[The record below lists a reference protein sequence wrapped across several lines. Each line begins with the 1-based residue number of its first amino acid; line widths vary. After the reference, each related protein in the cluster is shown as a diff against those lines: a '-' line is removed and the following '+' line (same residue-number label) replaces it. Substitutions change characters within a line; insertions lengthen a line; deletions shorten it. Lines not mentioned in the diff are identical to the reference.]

1 MAYFDWEKLLKKF
14 SLKLIETDIKKSGQ
28 LRRDGTTIKP
38 KLTAELRESGWL
50 GYPAAT
56 EEQIINAETRL
67 SIKFPPS
74 YREFLKVS
82 NGWRNADWSDLELW
96 STDELEWFATR
107 NQDWID
113 AWSPTYT
120 DVKPTVPDNLY
131 FIYGEEQDCLNL
143 RTEYLQNALEISS
156 DSGDGDIFL
165 LIPDVVF
172 DDGELEAWHFGNKLP
187 GANRYRS
194 FYELMQKVVEQG
206 RFIY

>member
-1 MAYFDWEKLLKKF
+1 MAQFDWENLLKEL
-14 SLKLIETDIKKSGQ
+14 SLKLIEYDVKESGK
-28 LRRDGTTIKP
+28 LRRDGTTIQP
-38 KLTAELRESGWL
+38 KLTPELRESGWL
-50 GYPAAT
+50 GYPEAT
-56 EEQIINAETRL
+56 EEHIISAETRL
-67 SIKFPPS
+67 GIKFPPS

-82 NGWRNADWSDLELW
+82 NGWRNADWTEMKLW

-113 AWSPTYT
+113 GWAPTYT
-120 DVKPTVPDNLY
+120 EKRPTVPDDSY
-131 FIYGEEQDCLNL
+131 FVYGGEQDCINL

-156 DSGDGDIFL
+156 ESSDGDIFL

-172 DDGELEAWHFGNKLP
+172 DDEELEAWHFGSKLP
-187 GANRYRS
+187 GACRYSS